1 MVRIV
6 LSLFC
11 TNESSG
17 STTVV
22 AVGDVESRHLSEL
35 LSDYVD
41 VSLITNN
48 PELMTEAVVGSNEV
62 VLWLCCCVALDERVE
77 HLVVRISE
85 EHRLDV
91 GVVYANM
98 LHAVFLLVAACQLV
112 LLDCAVE
119 IVVDES
125 THNKSVLSLA
135 VHCLSIDIIV
145 LVCVLTKPTLLL
157 EHLEVSGSL
166 LVNARIVLACARFEV
181 NLRLDDMIKTLL
193 VIACLCSCLFT
204 IEHVVRT

>member
-1 MVRIV
+1 
-6 LSLFC
+6 
-11 TNESSG
+11 
-17 STTVV
+17 
-22 AVGDVESRHLSEL
+22 
-35 LSDYVD
+35 
-41 VSLITNN
+41 
-48 PELMTEAVVGSNEV
+48 
-62 VLWLCCCVALDERVE
+62 
-77 HLVVRISE
+77 
-85 EHRLDV
+85 
-91 GVVYANM
+91 M

-119 IVVDES
+119 IIVDES

-157 EHLEVSGSL
+157 EHLEVSSCL
-166 LVNARIVLACARFEV
+166 LVNAWVVLACARLEV
-181 NLRLDDMIKTLL
+181 DFRLDDMIKTLL